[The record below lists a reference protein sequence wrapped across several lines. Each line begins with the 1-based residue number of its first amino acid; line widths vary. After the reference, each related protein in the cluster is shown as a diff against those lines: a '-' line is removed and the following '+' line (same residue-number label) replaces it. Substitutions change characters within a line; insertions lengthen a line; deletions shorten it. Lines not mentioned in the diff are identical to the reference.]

1 MDGKRLATASDKG
14 TLVRVWNTADGQL
27 LQELRR
33 GTEPAHIHS
42 IAFSKHCD
50 WLAVSSDKGTVHV
63 FALGPSVV
71 TGASESDPYKLADGA
86 QAGGAAAG
94 GVAGLVQQTNGA
106 GALSGAAGSAQQGRH
121 NPTSMLSN
129 LVKGYV
135 PIPLPKYFTSEWSFA
150 QYKLTDEDTGKS
162 LVGFTST
169 DPHSLII
176 ITQSGRYHKV
186 SFDPQKGGM
195 CVQQAFGCYVV
206 DEGTTL

>member
-1 MDGKRLATASDKG
+1 MAHAFQQGNLRICCAQTPAWCSADNLAPT
-14 TLVRVWNTADGQL
+14 
-27 LQELRR
+27 QELRR

-129 LVKGYV
+129 LVKVGCS
-135 PIPLPKYFTSEWSFA
+135 K
-150 QYKLTDEDTGKS
+150 DTI
-162 LVGFTST
+162 LF
-169 DPHSLII
+169 
-176 ITQSGRYHKV
+176 Q
-186 SFDPQKGGM
+186 
-195 CVQQAFGCYVV
+195 C
-206 DEGTTL
+206 